1 MTTRL
6 FFDNREF
13 REKAP
18 KYGVRIDSLMEDFV
32 SNVGRNFFSVFVD
45 ESRTMVVAK
54 VITQLN
60 RDRHGRVTS
69 VIIEHHNWHPSR
81 RSIEKTHNT
90 EFMLDDPSVSII
102 QYMKNE
108 TKTTEQSLKRLYK
121 NDE

>member
-1 MTTRL
+1 MNIRL

-18 KYGVRIDSLMEDFV
+18 KYDDRIDSLMEDFV
-32 SNVGRNFFSVFVD
+32 SNVGRNFFSVFVN
-45 ESRTMVVAK
+45 ENRTIVVVK
-54 VITQLN
+54 VIAQLN
-60 RDRHGRVTS
+60 RDHLGRVTS
-69 VIIEHHNWHPSR
+69 AIIEHHNWHPSR

-90 EFMLDDPSVSII
+90 EFLYDDPSVSII

-108 TKTTEQSLKRLYK
+108 TKSTEQSLNRLYQ

>member
-1 MTTRL
+1 MNIRL

-18 KYGVRIDSLMEDFV
+18 KYDDRIDSFMEDFV

-45 ESRTMVVAK
+45 ENRTMVVAK
-54 VITQLN
+54 VIAQLN
-60 RDRHGRVTS
+60 RDRGDRVTS
-69 VIIEHHNWHPSR
+69 AIIEHHNWHPTR
-81 RSIEKTHNT
+81 RSIEKTHET
-90 EFMLDDPSVSII
+90 EFVFDDPSVSII

-108 TKTTEQSLKRLYK
+108 TKSTAQSLKRLYQ